1 MAAIPLVATASGFE
15 GLTTR
20 MRVTIIVNPA
30 AGTAKD
36 RSPVD
41 AAWQQLTGA
50 GHEVHVQE
58 TAGKGDAERLSRE
71 AVASG
76 AGLVVAAG
84 GDGTLHEVLNGVA
97 SADGGLSRCALGV
110 LPIGTGNDFARS
122 MGVEDCDAAVAALV
136 TGATRAVDAIALG
149 ARLFLNA
156 SAGGFTAETSA
167 NVTSDLK
174 QAIGPLAYL
183 IGGARAVLAY
193 EPVAARVETDARTI
207 EADLQLFAVCNGAYI
222 GGGHQLA
229 PTARP
234 DDGLM
239 EVCLVRASST
249 LDFLA
254 LLPRLSSGGHVDDED
269 VSYFRTREVSMTFA
283 RTIPV
288 NTDGEVF
295 DASRCDYRMRAGA
308 VRMVAPQQCG

>member
-1 MAAIPLVATASGFE
+1 
-15 GLTTR
+15 
-20 MRVTIIVNPA
+20 MRVTVIVNPA
-30 AGTAKD
+30 AGTAED

-41 AAWQQLTGA
+41 TARHELSAA
-50 GHEVHVQE
+50 GHHVHVLE
-58 TAGKGDAERLSRE
+58 TTGKGDAERLSRE
-71 AVASG
+71 AVALG
-76 AGLVVAAG
+76 ADVVVAAG
-84 GDGTLHEVLNGVA
+84 GDGTLHEVVNGVA
-97 SADGGLSRCALGV
+97 SGADALSRCAIGL
-110 LPIGTGNDFARS
+110 LPFGTGNDFARS
-122 MGVEDCDAAVAALV
+122 LGIEDRDAAVAALLS
-136 TGATRAVDAIALG
+136 GATRAVDAIAIG
-149 ARLFLNA
+149 TRLFLNA

-167 NVTSDLK
+167 NVTSDMK

-183 IGGARAVLAY
+183 IGGARAVLAH
-193 EPVAARVETDARTI
+193 EPVAARVETEDRVI

-239 EVCLVRASST
+239 EVCLVRATST
-249 LDFLA
+249 LDFLT

-295 DASRCDYRMRAGA
+295 DASHCHYRMRAGA
-308 VRMVAPQQCG
+308 VRMVAPQPGS